1 MITSYK
7 QLLEE
12 TLAKFEKATM
22 LNRLGQRSHV
32 ASLCLYAP
40 IARGAVGC
48 AIGCHLQ
55 LEDAEEIDALAS
67 EATGIRSVYY
77 PNQNIFDKIF
87 DVEAIGIENMLLL
100 QEMHDTAFDLDDFR
114 IALRIAITAE
124 DRLLAHEERLTN
136 ENFS

>member
-22 LNRLGQRSHV
+22 LNRFGVNDELPEGKT
-32 ASLCLYAP
+32 LCLYAP
-40 IARGAVGC
+40 IAKGAIGC

-55 LEDAEEIDALAS
+55 LKDAVWIDTGATG
-67 EATGIRSVYY
+67 ATGIRSIYY
-77 PNQNIFDKIF
+77 PYQNIFDKIF
-87 DVEAIGIENMLLL
+87 DVEAIGVENMLLL

-114 IALRIAITAE
+114 ISLRLAIAAE
-124 DRLLAHEERLTN
+124 DRLLAHTET
-136 ENFS
+136 